1 MVGGDRRRRRPFR
14 RVNNVQVFADAL
26 QMKSRSNSFRS
37 FFAGLC
43 AFLFYVASSPTLL
56 AADDAPASDPV
67 WVLSYAAFIF
77 FAGAVVML
85 AIFFSKRR
93 ETLLDLEEQKKVGQI
108 RAKRVSERRKEQKR
122 ARMMA
127 AKKKK

>member
-1 MVGGDRRRRRPFR
+1 M
-14 RVNNVQVFADAL
+14 
-26 QMKSRSNSFRS
+26 
-37 FFAGLC
+37 
-43 AFLFYVASSPTLL
+43 
-56 AADDAPASDPV
+56 
-67 WVLSYAAFIF
+67 I
-77 FAGAVVML
+77 